1 MKFRALTFALV
12 LPLLV
17 ATPLSRAQIEM
28 PVKYTSVLEEPSRAP
43 DLVHRYG
50 NAPSQFAQLWLPAG
64 SNDAKSVVVLVHGG
78 CWLNAYNIDHIAP
91 LATALAEQGFAVWA
105 PEYRRVGERGG
116 GWPGTFADVQRAID
130 VMVSVPELQPYV
142 ANTLLVGHSA
152 GGHLALWLASR
163 SKDLR
168 PKPVEFRGAVGLAA
182 ITDLVSYASGSNSC
196 ELVTPK
202 LLGGTPKQLPRRY
215 EKYSPSKLPV
225 RVGISLLRGDQD
237 RIVGEGQVSAM
248 KRARA
253 QTLAGAGHFDWIH
266 PQTPAFEM
274 LVAELRTFLAP

>member
-1 MKFRALTFALV
+1 MMKLRAVACAL
-12 LPLLV
+12 LLLLGPPL
-17 ATPLSRAQIEM
+17 AAHAQVEM
-28 PVKYTSVLEEPSRAP
+28 PVKYASVLEEPSRAP

-50 NAPSQFAQLWLPAG
+50 NAPSQFAQLWLPDS
-64 SNDAKSVVVLVHGG
+64 SNDAKGVVVLVHGG

-91 LATALAEQGFAVWA
+91 LATALSDEGFAVWA

-116 GWPGTFADVQRAID
+116 GWPGTFADVQRAVD

-168 PKPVEFRGAVGLAA
+168 PKPVGFRGAVGLAA
-182 ITDLVSYASGSNSC
+182 ITDLVSYASGTNSC

-202 LLGGTPKQLPRRY
+202 LLGGTPEQLPRR
-215 EKYSPSKLPV
+215 
-225 RVGISLLRGDQD
+225 
-237 RIVGEGQVSAM
+237 
-248 KRARA
+248 
-253 QTLAGAGHFDWIH
+253 
-266 PQTPAFEM
+266 
-274 LVAELRTFLAP
+274 